1 MEQYPIPQ
9 FIEQEGKIAFFISF
23 RQFFYLCGGGV
34 VCFILYYTTPFF
46 IFAVGSVITII
57 VTGSLA
63 FLTIN
68 GMPIANML
76 LSSIGFLAG
85 SKNYTWKKK
94 ESAYPFKAIKRI
106 QIRKIDEG
114 PKLQAQTSRLK
125 KIHTQVEL
133 KSK

>member
-34 VCFILYYTTPFF
+34 ICFILYYTTPFF
-46 IFAVGSVITII
+46 IFAILSLLVMGIT
-57 VTGSLA
+57 GALA

-68 GMPIANML
+68 GMPVINIL
-76 LSSIGFLAG
+76 LSSVGFLAG
-85 SKNYTWKKK
+85 TKNFTWKKK
-94 ESAYPFKAIKRI
+94 ESAYPFKAVKRV

-114 PKLQAQTSRLK
+114 PKLQAQESRLK
-125 KIHTQVEL
+125 KIHTQVEM
-133 KSK
+133 KTK

>member
-34 VCFILYYTTPFF
+34 ICFVLYYTVPFA
-46 IFAVGSVITII
+46 IFAILSLI
-57 VTGSLA
+57 VMVATGALA
-63 FLTIN
+63 FLVIN
-68 GMPIANML
+68 GMPLANIL
-76 LSSIGFLAG
+76 LSSVGFLAG

-94 ESAYPFKAIKRI
+94 ESAYPFKAVKRI

-133 KSK
+133 RSK